1 VPTIPT
7 PFIGGAD
14 GPQHDRTDETDLEP
28 PFFSEAA
35 ESEKQAEPGAGAAE
49 PAEAEAEPPFFFEPE
64 APELEEQVPA
74 QEAVPDREPIPIEE
88 VAPTAEPEPA
98 FLAPSADEARPEAPA
113 SSKEGEGGDLPDY
126 LFGADTPPPFSSAE
140 GAAATLPLPESP
152 ELLAH
157 KAEELLEGAHG
168 DRIRDLMASLG
179 SASAEVAI
187 PRAFAAGYIAAK
199 SGEEK

>member
-14 GPQHDRTDETDLEP
+14 GPEHDRKDETDLEP
-28 PFFSEAA
+28 PFFTEGA
-35 ESEKQAEPGAGAAE
+35 ESPEEPEHGAGAAE

-64 APELEEQVPA
+64 APELEEQIAPA
-74 QEAVPDREPIPIEE
+74 
-88 VAPTAEPEPA
+88 AEPEPA
-98 FLAPSADEARPEAPA
+98 FLAPSTDEALPEAPA
-113 SSKEGEGGDLPDY
+113 PPQESEGEGLPDY
-126 LFGADTPPPFSSAE
+126 LFGADTPPPVSSGAGAE
-140 GAAATLPLPESP
+140 AEPPLPETP
-152 ELLAH
+152 ELLAY

-168 DRIRDLMASLG
+168 DRIRDLVASLG
-179 SASAEVAI
+179 SAAAEVAI